1 VLIDMPKATRN
12 YNSVEFALDKRF
24 ADSWM
29 FHGSYT
35 WSRDAGNYSGLSSSD
50 ENGRDNPN
58 NSRDFDYPSMTFDQR
73 GQVIDGVFDT
83 DRTHQ
88 IKAQALYQFKWG
100 TSVGLNEFVASGTP
114 ITRQVPVVAGSNYPI
129 RYLGR
134 NSEGRTPVFS
144 QSDLFVQH
152 SFKIAGTRSIQLSAN
167 VLNLFDQRT
176 VTNRVSTIRRSGVI
190 PNAPGYYQE
199 AAFYAGQLDF
209 DQLTAKAVAAG
220 LMTLNPQFG
229 MDSAYQAPIVARFG
243 VKFTF

>member
-1 VLIDMPKATRN
+1 VL
-12 YNSVEFALDKRF
+12 
-24 ADSWM
+24 
-29 FHGSYT
+29 
-35 WSRDAGNYSGLSSSD
+35 
-50 ENGRDNPN
+50 
-58 NSRDFDYPSMTFDQR
+58 
-73 GQVIDGVFDT
+73 DT

-100 TSVGLNEFVASGTP
+100 TSVGVNEFVASGTP
-114 ITRQVPVVAGSNYPI
+114 ITRQVPVVTGSNYPI

-152 SFKIAGTRSIQLSAN
+152 SFKIAGTRSIQLSVN

-176 VTNRVSTIRRSGVI
+176 TTNRVSTVRRSGVI

-229 MDSAYQAPIVARFG
+229 MDNGYQAPIVARFG